1 MWDELKNQWKHGG
14 ILVRLL
20 LFNVFVFVALATIR
34 LLERLEVLALTFSPS
49 EVYGLATSWNVSYLM
64 QRPWTI
70 FSHMFVHVGI
80 WHLAMNMLWLYWMGR
95 MFMMRFGARR
105 LLSTYFV
112 GGLVGFL
119 LYVVASNVFPGLRQN
134 SMFAYGASAAVMAIM
149 TAAATANPNH
159 SIRLLLVGAVPL
171 KYLAIGWVVL
181 DYFALSNGSN
191 TGGNV
196 AHLGGA
202 FFGYF
207 MVMEGKRGR
216 DWVGWFERIIDGV
229 VGIWQ
234 GGWKA
239 KGTGNAF
246 RKARPNRFGRDTRSG
261 RIKTDEEFNL
271 EKKAKAERM
280 DAILDKISK
289 HGYDNLTSEEKAFLF
304 RQSNK

>member
-1 MWDELKNQWKHGG
+1 MWDDLKNQWNNGG
-14 ILVRLL
+14 ILARLL
-20 LFNVFVFVALATIR
+20 LFNVFVFVALATLR
-34 LLERLEVLALTFSPS
+34 LLERMGLLNLAFSPS
-49 EVYGLATSWNVSYLM
+49 EVYGLATSWNLAFLV
-64 QRPWTI
+64 QRPWTVI
-70 FSHMFVHVGI
+70 THMFVHVGI
-80 WHLAMNMLWLYWMGR
+80 WHLAMNMLWLFWMGR
-95 MFMMRFGARR
+95 LFMMRFGARK

-112 GGLVGFL
+112 GGLAGFL
-119 LYVVASNVFPGLRQN
+119 LYMVASNVFPGLRQN

-149 TAAATANPNH
+149 TAAATAHPNH
-159 SIRLLLVGAVPL
+159 SIRLLLVGSVPL

-191 TGGNV
+191 TGGNI

-207 MVMEGKRGR
+207 MVVESQRGR
-216 DWVGWFERIIDGV
+216 DWVGWFERILDTV
-229 VGIWQ
+229 VGWWHR
-234 GGWKA
+234 GSKFN
-239 KGTGNAF
+239 GTWSSPRPSRAQ
-246 RKARPNRFGRDTRSG
+246 RSARGTRSG
-261 RIKTDEEFNL
+261 RVKSDEEFNL